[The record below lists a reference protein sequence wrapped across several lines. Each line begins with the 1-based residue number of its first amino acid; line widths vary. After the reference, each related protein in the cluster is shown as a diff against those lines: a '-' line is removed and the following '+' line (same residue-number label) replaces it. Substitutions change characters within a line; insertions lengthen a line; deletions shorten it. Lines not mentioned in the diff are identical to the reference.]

1 MLSDA
6 QKQQFVRDG
15 YTVLPGFRSPALI
28 AKLRAAAEAIVSD
41 FDPGSQRSVFSTD
54 EQSHQSDDYFLNSG
68 DKVRCF
74 FEDEAFDTQGRLI
87 VEKDRAINKIGH
99 AMHDLDPAFMAFS
112 HGADLA
118 SVARD
123 VGLGQAHVYQSMY
136 IFKQPHIGGVVN
148 WHQDATYLIAQPM
161 TVTAFWFALEDADQ
175 ENGCLWVQP
184 GGHYSPLREQFMV
197 EGGVGRTEILDRTP
211 WPNAAQAVPVE
222 VKAGTLVVFH
232 GMLPHYSAPN
242 RSPRSRHA
250 YTLHAI
256 NSASTWD
263 DRNWLKR
270 QIPLRGF
277 E

>member
-28 AKLRAAAEAIVSD
+28 AKLRAAAEAIVID

-74 FEDEAFDTQGRLI
+74 FEDEAFDAQGRLI

-161 TVTAFWFALEDADQ
+161 TVTGFWFALEDADQ

-256 NSASTWD
+256 NSDSTWD

>member
-54 EQSHQSDDYFLNSG
+54 EQCHQSDDYFLNSG

-74 FEDEAFDTQGRLI
+74 FEDEAFDAQGRLI

-123 VGLGQAHVYQSMY
+123 VGLGQAHIYQSM
-136 IFKQPHIGGVVN
+136 
-148 WHQDATYLIAQPM
+148 
-161 TVTAFWFALEDADQ
+161 
-175 ENGCLWVQP
+175 
-184 GGHYSPLREQFMV
+184 
-197 EGGVGRTEILDRTP
+197 
-211 WPNAAQAVPVE
+211 
-222 VKAGTLVVFH
+222 
-232 GMLPHYSAPN
+232 
-242 RSPRSRHA
+242 
-250 YTLHAI
+250 
-256 NSASTWD
+256 
-263 DRNWLKR
+263 
-270 QIPLRGF
+270 
-277 E
+277 